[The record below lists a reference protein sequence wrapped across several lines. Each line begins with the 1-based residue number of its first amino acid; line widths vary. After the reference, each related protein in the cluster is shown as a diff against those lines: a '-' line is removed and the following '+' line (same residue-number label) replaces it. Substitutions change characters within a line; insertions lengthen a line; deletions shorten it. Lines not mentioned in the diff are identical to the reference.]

1 MGSYR
6 AIIPDRCVISW
17 KSWALWFSP
26 ITMVLVKCLFI
37 YVTARDV
44 PTFDDILRVYSGFT
58 HGQMA
63 TVKQVCMKLQP
74 HELGIDIR

>member
-1 MGSYR
+1 
-6 AIIPDRCVISW
+6 
-17 KSWALWFSP
+17 
-26 ITMVLVKCLFI
+26 MVLVKCLFI